1 MPVTTA
7 AISLVDA
14 LFAAAVRNAVLSDSF
29 SPHLRR
35 EVLWLA
41 GGYVLD
47 VWIGFNE
54 WKYLIAQRRFEIG
67 IRNVDLTNERYKTMS
82 LIPSDHFTSVYNR
95 RSTFTR
101 ESNNGDTRPY
111 RRSHSGNVS
120 ITA

>member
-1 MPVTTA
+1 MPVTNA

-67 IRNVDLTNERYKTMS
+67 IRNVELTNERYKTMP
-82 LIPSDHFTSVYNR
+82 LIPSDHFA
-95 RSTFTR
+95 
-101 ESNNGDTRPY
+101 
-111 RRSHSGNVS
+111 S
-120 ITA
+120 ICN

>member
-7 AISLVDA
+7 AIDLVDA
-14 LFAAAVRNAVLSDSF
+14 LFVAAVRNAVLSDSF

-35 EVLWLA
+35 EVLWHA

-67 IRNVDLTNERYKTMS
+67 MTKFDETKFCHVNFDRV
-82 LIPSDHFTSVYNR
+82 LITLMNSALFNSFTFCICIDSAN
-95 RSTFTR
+95 
-101 ESNNGDTRPY
+101 
-111 RRSHSGNVS
+111 
-120 ITA
+120 